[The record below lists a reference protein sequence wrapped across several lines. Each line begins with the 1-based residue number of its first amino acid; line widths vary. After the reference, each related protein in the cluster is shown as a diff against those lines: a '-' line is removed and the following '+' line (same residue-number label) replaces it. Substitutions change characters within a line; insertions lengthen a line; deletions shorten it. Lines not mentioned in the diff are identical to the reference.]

1 MSFIQKI
8 HKSLEGLKNLDFIG
22 LFLIRV
28 YLFFVFWYDG
38 FEIAEDINKQAGF
51 LGTLGVP
58 FPEITIWLVTF
69 IFVGAAA
76 LLLIGL
82 FVRWASIPL
91 LLIMLFI
98 GYLVHFDNGWPHEAN
113 GIEFATTYALM
124 LFLLA
129 CLGGGRY
136 LSLDYWVS
144 PKK

>member
-91 LLIMLFI
+91 LVIMLFI

-144 PKK
+144 AKK